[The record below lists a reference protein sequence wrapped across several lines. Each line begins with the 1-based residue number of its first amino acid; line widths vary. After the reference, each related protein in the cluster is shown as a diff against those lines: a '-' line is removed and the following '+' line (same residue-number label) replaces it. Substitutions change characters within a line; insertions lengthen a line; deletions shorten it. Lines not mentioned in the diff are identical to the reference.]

1 MMRAVCVAVCAL
13 LLAMPS
19 SAQDL
24 NGRDA
29 FSMQY
34 AKNLKLASKFT
45 KPDEGVAAQPGV
57 APAKGPGRFVDRFL
71 TKKRQRNVAEFRQ
84 DRLSGAA
91 AEARGQAMA
100 KLPKPPIGV
109 QARPAAPTPRG
120 AFRQSAASNADMDAK
135 MKAWA
140 ASFQKGKQQG
150 KREGKS
156 KGLFRTIGGGRP

>member
-24 NGRDA
+24 NGLDA

-71 TKKRQRNVAEFRQ
+71 TKKRQRSVAEFRQ

-100 KLPKPPIGV
+100 ALPKPPIGV
-109 QARPAAPTPRG
+109 QARPAPTPRG
-120 AFRQSAASNADMDAK
+120 AFHGSAASNADMDAK